1 MVTGATSLSLVRD
14 ELFATMEQ
22 AEQGLEQFIAERQNG
37 SLLQHAVE
45 CLQQIRGTLNLI
57 ELAGAELLAQEA
69 LQLAT
74 DIPTG
79 VSEER
84 DGQLAALGNALYV
97 LRRYLENVEANRQ
110 EIPELLL
117 PAINEVRCAAG
128 QPALPESFFFSAR
141 LDIPRPPST
150 AIDHLPSEAELGE
163 ESRRMRHMYQIGLL
177 GLIREQNLYPSLKL
191 MGRALARLDSL
202 HGGVARS
209 RLCWIGAAA
218 IESIVDGQLLP
229 RKSRKQLFSRIDREL
244 KQLLIGPAYEAPRH
258 LLKELLYLVALS
270 DGQGPRSRE
279 VRELHG
285 LAPLPFTD
293 HLLEEESQRLSGPGQ
308 SVMRSLSTAIREEL
322 AGVKD
327 MLDLIERG
335 VAQPDSLTNLH
346 AQLGKLSK
354 TLGMVGLNSAG
365 TALQT
370 QLPTVAAWAASG
382 VADSPPALLRLA
394 DAVLYVESMV
404 GNLERGE
411 RRIIRPTPAEPGQEA
426 DAFAVHQLAEARIV
440 VIEEAKAGLAL
451 AKRAITA
458 YLESNGDKLNLAN
471 VPASPAGGP
480 GRSLV
485 PRSGARRAAGRRLRR
500 LHPAAHDRDRAD
512 AFGADAGNPRR
523 RPDQSRILSRGR
535 CRAASAGPAG
545 RPRPGQRQRQGA
557 RTAGGRL
564 MVGEFRWQAGR
575 PATAQVGGWVLA
587 HCQQRFLQ
595 DDNGL
600 LFPREW
606 LKRQELPLLAE
617 HGVGHWQGEPV
628 YVLELDEPIELPGM
642 AWAPL
647 RQFMLH
653 GDFDQ
658 FCMLGYASQIGIWA
672 RHNRFCGNCGTRM
685 QAQDHERVMQCPQCG
700 LHQYPRLSPS
710 MIVLVT
716 RGDEVLLARSPRFVP
731 GVYSTLAGFV
741 EAGESV
747 EQCVVR
753 EVREEVGVE
762 VANLE
767 YIGSQNWPFPHSLML
782 GFHAEYVSGEI
793 VPQEDEIE
801 DAQWFSLDALPPLPA
816 QRSIARHLIDLY
828 LARRS
833 GAAEPVLPG

>member
-471 VPASPAGGP
+471 VPASLQAVRGGLWFL
-480 GRSLV
+480 GQE
-485 PRSGARRAAGRRLRR
+485 RAALLVGGCADYIQQRMIETAQMPSEQMLET
-500 LHPAAHDRDRAD
+500 LAD
-512 AFGADAGNPRR
+512 ALTSLEYYLEGGAVL
-523 RPDQSRILSRGR
+523 RPQ
-535 CRAASAGPAG
+535 
-545 RPRPGQRQRQGA
+545 GQPDVA

-564 MVGEFRWQAGR
+564 MAGEFRWQAGR

>member
-110 EIPELLL
+110 EIPALLL

-471 VPASPAGGP
+471 VPASLQAVRGGLWFL
-480 GRSLV
+480 GQE
-485 PRSGARRAAGRRLRR
+485 RAALLVGGCADYIQQRMIETAQMPSEQMLET
-500 LHPAAHDRDRAD
+500 LAD
-512 AFGADAGNPRR
+512 ALTSLEYYLEGGAVL
-523 RPDQSRILSRGR
+523 RPQGQPDVLDL
-535 CRAASAGPAG
+535 ASASVKALGLPVAVM
-545 RPRPGQRQRQGA
+545 A
-557 RTAGGRL
+557 
-564 MVGEFRWQAGR
+564 GEFRWQAGR

>member
-411 RRIIRPTPAEPGQEA
+411 RRIIRPTSGGARAGSRCVRRAPVGRGAHRGDRGGQGRPGPGQA
-426 DAFAVHQLAEARIV
+426 CDHR
-440 VIEEAKAGLAL
+440 
-451 AKRAITA
+451 
-458 YLESNGDKLNLAN
+458 
-471 VPASPAGGP
+471 VPGIQWRQAQPGQRPGQPAGGP

-564 MVGEFRWQAGR
+564 MAGESRWQAGR

-600 LFPREW
+600 LFP
-606 LKRQELPLLAE
+606 
-617 HGVGHWQGEPV
+617 
-628 YVLELDEPIELPGM
+628 
-642 AWAPL
+642 
-647 RQFMLH
+647 
-653 GDFDQ
+653 
-658 FCMLGYASQIGIWA
+658 
-672 RHNRFCGNCGTRM
+672 
-685 QAQDHERVMQCPQCG
+685 
-700 LHQYPRLSPS
+700 
-710 MIVLVT
+710 
-716 RGDEVLLARSPRFVP
+716 
-731 GVYSTLAGFV
+731 
-741 EAGESV
+741 
-747 EQCVVR
+747 
-753 EVREEVGVE
+753 
-762 VANLE
+762 AN
-767 YIGSQNWPFPHSLML
+767 G
-782 GFHAEYVSGEI
+782 
-793 VPQEDEIE
+793 
-801 DAQWFSLDALPPLPA
+801 
-816 QRSIARHLIDLY
+816 
-828 LARRS
+828 
-833 GAAEPVLPG
+833 

>member
-411 RRIIRPTPAEPGQEA
+411 RRIIRPTSGGARAGSRCVRRAPVGRGAHRGDRGGQGRPGPGQA
-426 DAFAVHQLAEARIV
+426 CDHR
-440 VIEEAKAGLAL
+440 
-451 AKRAITA
+451 
-458 YLESNGDKLNLAN
+458 
-471 VPASPAGGP
+471 VPGIQWRQAQPGQRPGQPAGGP

-600 LFPREW
+600 LFP
-606 LKRQELPLLAE
+606 
-617 HGVGHWQGEPV
+617 
-628 YVLELDEPIELPGM
+628 
-642 AWAPL
+642 
-647 RQFMLH
+647 
-653 GDFDQ
+653 
-658 FCMLGYASQIGIWA
+658 
-672 RHNRFCGNCGTRM
+672 
-685 QAQDHERVMQCPQCG
+685 
-700 LHQYPRLSPS
+700 
-710 MIVLVT
+710 
-716 RGDEVLLARSPRFVP
+716 
-731 GVYSTLAGFV
+731 
-741 EAGESV
+741 
-747 EQCVVR
+747 
-753 EVREEVGVE
+753 
-762 VANLE
+762 AN
-767 YIGSQNWPFPHSLML
+767 G
-782 GFHAEYVSGEI
+782 
-793 VPQEDEIE
+793 
-801 DAQWFSLDALPPLPA
+801 
-816 QRSIARHLIDLY
+816 
-828 LARRS
+828 
-833 GAAEPVLPG
+833 